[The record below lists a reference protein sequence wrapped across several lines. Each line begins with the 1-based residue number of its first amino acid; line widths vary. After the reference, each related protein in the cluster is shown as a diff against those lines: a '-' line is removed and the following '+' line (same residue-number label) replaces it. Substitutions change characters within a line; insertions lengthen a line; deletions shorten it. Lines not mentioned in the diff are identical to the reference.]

1 MREKKIFSIRKK
13 LLIIFGTLITVAGV
27 IQGSL
32 ARYTAQRALTA
43 RVNAH
48 LIDKVNDI
56 ASFINSDI
64 QVDFSFL
71 SGFMHNTAM
80 KDPSVSFTEKTRIV
94 RDDIG
99 YADTLNFFNICDTK
113 GNSYYADG
121 TVTFVGDTDWYKS
134 AVNGKPF
141 ITEPHIST
149 LTKKLEV
156 ILAVPLLDNDDK
168 VIAVLGAGLG
178 GTVIC
183 DTISEIEI
191 GKTGNCHILG
201 KDGTTIAHKNTSI
214 VEAQKNAME
223 LAKTDSS
230 LASIADFQRQALA
243 ASSAGIGYYTYN
255 GKKNIAAYTK
265 MPRTQWTIII
275 AAPAEEFLVAI
286 TDLRKMIIIIGI
298 IILAVTLTII
308 FFIAAKMVAPVQ
320 TAVNA
325 LKDISQGE
333 GDLTVQLPLIGNDE
347 VTRLSEYFN
356 ETIKKI
362 RSSIQSIDS
371 NAGIMRSIGD
381 ELAQNMTETAQA
393 VHKINENIDGVKQQ
407 ALTQTASV
415 GETAATVEEIIKT
428 IRQLNT
434 RIESQSASVSIS
446 SSAIEEMVAN
456 IASITDTLE
465 KTDGVIKTLAEAT
478 ADGREIIV
486 NTGSVTQKIAE
497 ESGSLMEASSVIQHI
512 ASQTNLLAMNAA
524 IEAAHAGEAGKGFAV
539 VADEIRKLAE
549 DSAAQ
554 GKTITATLKTLT
566 AEIEGLST
574 SSKVAGEKFA
584 TIFTLSDQV
593 KNMSTRL
600 TESMREQE
608 DGSREVLEAI
618 KNISEVTVEVEAG
631 SGDMLKGGEGVAH
644 EMQKLDGL
652 TNTIAASMK
661 EMAAA
666 AVQIN
671 NAIQGVKEITNKNK
685 RSIEN
690 LAQEVS
696 KFKI

>member
-1 MREKKIFSIRKK
+1 M
-13 LLIIFGTLITVAGV
+13 LIIFGALITIASI
-27 IQGSL
+27 IQGTLS
-32 ARYTAQRALTA
+32 RYTAEQALTA

-56 ASFINSDI
+56 ALFVGSDI
-64 QVDFSFL
+64 EGDFQFL
-71 SGFMHNTAM
+71 RGFTHNPAIL
-80 KDPSVSFTEKTRIV
+80 DPSISFTEKTQIV
-94 RDDIG
+94 RNDMG
-99 YADTLNFFNICDTK
+99 YTDSLRFFNICDTV

-121 TVTFVGDTDWYKS
+121 TVTFVGDMDWYKS
-134 AVNGKPF
+134 AMNKKAF
-141 ITEPHIST
+141 ITEPHISSE
-149 LTKKLEV
+149 TKKLEV
-156 ILAVPLLDNDDK
+156 IWAVPLLDKEKNI
-168 VIAVLGAGLG
+168 IAVLAAGME
-178 GTVIC
+178 GTIIC
-183 DTISEIEI
+183 NSISKIEI

-201 KDGTTIAHKNTSI
+201 VDGTTIAHKDTSI
-214 VEAQKNAME
+214 VEEQKNAME

-230 LASIADFQRQALA
+230 LISIANFQRQALS
-243 ASSAGIGYYTYN
+243 ASSDGIGYYTYR
-255 GKKNIAAYTK
+255 GKRNIAAYTK
-265 MPRTQWTIII
+265 IPNTSWTIII
-275 AAPAEEFLVAI
+275 SAPADEFLGSI
-286 TDLRKMIIIIGI
+286 KDLRKIIIIIGI
-298 IILAVTLTII
+298 IILALTLTII
-308 FFIAAKMVAPVQ
+308 FFIAAKMVAPLQ

-356 ETIKKI
+356 ETIEKI
-362 RSSIQSIDS
+362 RTSIQSIDS
-371 NAGIMRSIGD
+371 NADMMRSIGD

-415 GETAATVEEIIKT
+415 GDTAATVEQIIKT

-446 SSAIEEMVAN
+446 SSAIEEMAAN
-456 IASITDTLE
+456 IASITDTIE
-465 KTDGVIKTLAEAT
+465 QTDGVIKTLANAT

-486 NTGSVTQKIAE
+486 NTSTVTQKIAE

-549 DSAAQ
+549 DSATQ
-554 GKTITATLKTLT
+554 GKAITATLKRFSS
-566 AEIEGLST
+566 EIEGLST
-574 SSKVAGEKFA
+574 SSKVAGEKF
-584 TIFTLSDQV
+584 TLIFTLSDQV
-593 KNMSTRL
+593 KSMSTRL

-608 DGSREVLEAI
+608 NGSHEILEAI
-618 KNISEVTVEVEAG
+618 KNISDVTIEVKTG
-631 SGDMLKGGEGVAH
+631 SGDMLKGGEDVAH

-652 TNTIAASMK
+652 TNKIASSMK

-671 NAIQGVKEITNKNK
+671 NVIQGVKEITNKNK
-685 RSIEN
+685 QSIEN

>member
-32 ARYTAQRALTA
+32 SRYTAQRALTA

-56 ASFINSDI
+56 ALFISSDI
-64 QVDFSFL
+64 KGDFSFL
-71 SGFMHNTAM
+71 SGFMRNPAI

-99 YADTLNFFNICDTK
+99 YADTLSFFNICDTK

-121 TVTFVGDTDWYKS
+121 TVSFVGDTDWYKS
-134 AVNGKPF
+134 AVSGVSF

-156 ILAVPLLDNDDK
+156 ILAVPLLDNDDN

-183 DTISEIEI
+183 DTISEITI

-201 KDGTTIAHKNTSI
+201 MDGTTIAHKDTSI
-214 VEAQKNAME
+214 VESQQNTME
-223 LAKTDSS
+223 LAKTDRSF
-230 LASIADFQRQALA
+230 ASIAEFQRQAI
-243 ASSAGIGYYTYN
+243 SSSSDGIGYYTYD
-255 GKKNIAAYTK
+255 GKKHIAAYTK
-265 MPRTQWTIII
+265 MPDTKWTIII
-275 AAPAEEFLVAI
+275 AAPAEEFLGAI
-286 TDLRKMIIIIGI
+286 TDFRKMIIIIGV
-298 IILAVTLTII
+298 IILAVTLTIV

-428 IRQLNT
+428 IRQ
-434 RIESQSASVSIS
+434 
-446 SSAIEEMVAN
+446 
-456 IASITDTLE
+456 
-465 KTDGVIKTLAEAT
+465 
-478 ADGREIIV
+478 
-486 NTGSVTQKIAE
+486 
-497 ESGSLMEASSVIQHI
+497 
-512 ASQTNLLAMNAA
+512 
-524 IEAAHAGEAGKGFAV
+524 
-539 VADEIRKLAE
+539 
-549 DSAAQ
+549 
-554 GKTITATLKTLT
+554 
-566 AEIEGLST
+566 
-574 SSKVAGEKFA
+574 
-584 TIFTLSDQV
+584 
-593 KNMSTRL
+593 
-600 TESMREQE
+600 
-608 DGSREVLEAI
+608 
-618 KNISEVTVEVEAG
+618 
-631 SGDMLKGGEGVAH
+631 
-644 EMQKLDGL
+644 
-652 TNTIAASMK
+652 
-661 EMAAA
+661 
-666 AVQIN
+666 
-671 NAIQGVKEITNKNK
+671 
-685 RSIEN
+685 
-690 LAQEVS
+690 
-696 KFKI
+696 